1 MTKEPKKVVS
11 VKQYWSLDDV
21 GYKEWIRWLG
31 EIMDTE
37 SMSKVVKT
45 FKVWNY
51 NKDIT
56 NWVLKNIEIEIEW
69 LPVENDLNFSKEMNH
84 YFK

>member
-1 MTKEPKKVVS
+1 MSKEPKKVVS

-21 GYKEWIRWLG
+21 EYKEWMRWLG

-37 SMSKVVKT
+37 PMSKVVKT

-51 NKDIT
+51 NKGII
-56 NWVLKNIEIEIEW
+56 NWVLRNLEIEIEW